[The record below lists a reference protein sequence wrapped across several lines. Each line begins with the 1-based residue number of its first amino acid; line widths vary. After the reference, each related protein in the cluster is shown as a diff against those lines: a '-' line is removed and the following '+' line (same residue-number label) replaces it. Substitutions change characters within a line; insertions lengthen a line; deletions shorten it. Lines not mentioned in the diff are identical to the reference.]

1 MPLKKKAISYDPGR
15 VTPEKIEQVIEE
27 TGYQVMGREEAK
39 EELADEE
46 ERKIVGVR
54 KRMLWTWGFTVPII
68 AWMIP
73 EMIMG
78 TAWPP
83 RLIFDLG
90 MIILATPVM
99 FWLGW
104 PALGSAATSISH
116 KSANMDVLITTVS
129 YVTGFATLSLPIAML
144 GLLHPV
150 IAEAAMAFSSVSVVT
165 NANRLRK
172 VDIRPS

>member
-1 MPLKKKAISYDPGR
+1 VPLKKKAISYDPGR

-78 TAWPP
+78 T
-83 RLIFDLG
+83 
-90 MIILATPVM
+90 
-99 FWLGW
+99 
-104 PALGSAATSISH
+104 
-116 KSANMDVLITTVS
+116 TVS

>member
-78 TAWPP
+78 T
-83 RLIFDLG
+83 
-90 MIILATPVM
+90 
-99 FWLGW
+99 
-104 PALGSAATSISH
+104 
-116 KSANMDVLITTVS
+116 TVS